1 MNIILSFLIFI
12 VSGFAIYIKSNWLDK
27 SLFSLESKDL
37 LNNIFFWAMFI
48 IFVLVSFYRVLKDI
62 GVLKE
67 IKKMGKELKET
78 NTDNISYN
86 YESIN
91 ESFLE
96 RSNYKILS
104 ENWRAFKNSLFIKN
118 NSEIYQTIDAE
129 VYFNSVNLMKEKMNF
144 KLLNYFPQLLVGL
157 GMLGTFLGLSI
168 GLADLN
174 LTSDDK
180 GQLTTLILGTKTAF
194 YTSLYGMYFSICMS
208 IILNSHL
215 GRYEREILHL
225 KDKLN
230 CIFKKYIRDQRIEE
244 IKDEIIVL
252 RKTNE
257 ELSNNVGTELVKGVN
272 EYNESNKEH
281 LKNLTTLVSTN
292 ISGLA
297 DEVSEAFEKRLEKIF
312 SQDFIKPFNLLK
324 TSLVE
329 ISKENNESIENYS
342 INLKEITKEIF
353 EVKNSLG
360 EVSTTAIS
368 NFTVVLDRLENK
380 YDEVVKIFAEN
391 KEMYEKYQILLKNSK
406 DIILSSDSYVKK
418 LENIGNIFQNFT
430 SKEETLYNFWENN
443 KNILNEFGDK
453 ITENH
458 KMWEERYENQEEKL
472 NEYYEK
478 HLGALFNEYDQE
490 LTKAILGFKEMLNI
504 FIDKTIVV
512 NESIETSNRLIEET
526 QSVTKEKYKNDT
538 KDILEEF
545 ENISKSLKNTME
557 ISKKYEEKLME
568 FSEENLN
575 KLFEK
580 YNLEFEKGSEAT
592 KILIENFTNGIISI
606 NENINNANKL
616 SQENQKSNENFYKE
630 ENERFLTKF
639 NDLISKVTEIM
650 EGLEKATINKELLL
664 PKINKIENIVE
675 TISEK
680 NNTKKK
686 AN

>member
-12 VSGFAIYIKSNWLDK
+12 VSGFAVYIKSGWLDK
-27 SLFSLESKDL
+27 NLFSLEPKDF
-37 LNNIFFWAMFI
+37 LNNIFFWLMFL
-48 IFVLVSFYRVLKDI
+48 IFISVSLYRIMKDMRI
-62 GVLKE
+62 LKE
-67 IKKMGKELKET
+67 IKNMGKELKEI
-78 NTDNISYN
+78 NTDNISSN
-86 YESIN
+86 YKSIN
-91 ESFLE
+91 ENLIE
-96 RSNYKILS
+96 SNKYKILS
-104 ENWRAFKNSLFIKN
+104 ENWRAFKNSLLIKN
-118 NSEIYQTIDAE
+118 DKEIYQTMDAE
-129 VYFNSVNLMKEKMNF
+129 IYFNSMNLMKEKMNS

-215 GRYEREILHL
+215 GRYEREILGL
-225 KDKLN
+225 KDKIN
-230 CIFKKYIRDQRIEE
+230 CLFKKYIRDKRIEE
-244 IKDEIIVL
+244 IKDEIIIL

-257 ELSNNVGTELVKGVN
+257 ELSNNVGVELVKGVN

-297 DEVSEAFEKRLEKIF
+297 DEVSEAFEKRLERIF
-312 SQDFIKPFNLLK
+312 SKDFIKPFDSLK
-324 TSLVE
+324 KSLIE
-329 ISKENNESIENYS
+329 ISKENNQNIENYS
-342 INLKEITKEIF
+342 LNLKEITKNIS
-353 EVKNSLG
+353 EVKSSL
-360 EVSTTAIS
+360 ENVSVNAIK
-368 NFTVVLDRLENK
+368 NFTFVLDKLENK
-380 YDEVVKIFAEN
+380 YEEVVSIFAEN
-391 KEMYEKYQILLKNSK
+391 KEMYEKYETLLKNSK

-418 LENIGNIFQNFT
+418 LENIGEIFQGFI

-443 KNILNEFGDK
+443 KNILDGFGEK

-458 KMWEERYENQEEKL
+458 KMWEDRYKTQEEKL

-478 HLGALFNEYDQE
+478 HLSALFNEYDQE
-490 LTKAILGFKEMLNI
+490 LAKAILSFKEMLSV
-504 FIDKTIVV
+504 FIDKTVIV
-512 NESIETSNRLIEET
+512 NENIVTSNHLIEDT
-526 QSVTKEKYKNDT
+526 QNITKEKYKNDARN
-538 KDILEEF
+538 ILEEF
-545 ENISKSLKNTME
+545 GEVSKTLKATME
-557 ISKKYEEKLME
+557 ISKKYEERLME

-580 YNLEFEKGSEAT
+580 YNLEFEKGNETA
-592 KILIENFTNGIISI
+592 KVLIENFTKGILSV
-606 NENINNANKL
+606 NENINETNKL
-616 SQENQKSNENFYKE
+616 AQQSQESNKSYYKE

-650 EGLEKATINKELLL
+650 EGLEKATINKEILL
-664 PKINKIENIVE
+664 PKITKIENIVE

-680 NNTKKK
+680 NNIKKK

>member
-12 VSGFAIYIKSNWLDK
+12 VSSFAIYIKSNWLDK
-27 SLFSLESKDL
+27 SLFSLEPKDL
-37 LNNIFFWAMFI
+37 LNNIFFWVMFI
-48 IFVLVSFYRVLKDI
+48 IFVLVSFYRILKDI

-86 YESIN
+86 YDIIN
-91 ESFLE
+91 ENFLE
-96 RSNYKILS
+96 KSNYKILS

-118 NSEIYQTIDAE
+118 SSEIYQTIDAE

-312 SQDFIKPFNLLK
+312 SKDFIKPFNSLK
-324 TSLVE
+324 ASLVE
-329 ISKENNESIENYS
+329 ISKENNKSIESYS
-342 INLKEITKEIF
+342 LNLKEITKEIF

-360 EVSTTAIS
+360 EVSTTATS
-368 NFTVVLDRLENK
+368 NFTLVLDRLENK
-380 YDEVVKIFAEN
+380 YDEVVKIFSEN
-391 KEMYEKYQILLKNSK
+391 KDMYEKYQTLLKNSK

-443 KNILNEFGDK
+443 KNILNEFGEK

-490 LTKAILGFKEMLNI
+490 LTKAILSFKEMLNI

-526 QSVTKEKYKNDT
+526 QSITKEKYKNDT

-545 ENISKSLKNTME
+545 EEISKSLKNTME
-557 ISKKYEEKLME
+557 TSKKYEEKLME
-568 FSEENLN
+568 FSEEKLN

-580 YNLEFEKGSEAT
+580 YNLELEKGSEAT
-592 KILIENFTNGIISI
+592 KVLIENFTNGIISI
-606 NENINNANKL
+606 NENINNTNKL

-639 NDLISKVTEIM
+639 NDLISKVAEIM
-650 EGLEKATINKELLL
+650 EGLEKAIINKELLL

-675 TISEK
+675 TISE

>member
-12 VSGFAIYIKSNWLDK
+12 VSSFAIYIKSNWLDK

-37 LNNIFFWAMFI
+37 LNNIFFWVMFI
-48 IFVLVSFYRVLKDI
+48 IFVLVSFYRILKDI

-86 YESIN
+86 YDIIN
-91 ESFLE
+91 ENFLE
-96 RSNYKILS
+96 KSNYKILS

-118 NSEIYQTIDAE
+118 SSEIYQTIDAE
-129 VYFNSVNLMKEKMNF
+129 VYFNSANLMKEKMNF

-244 IKDEIIVL
+244 IKDEIVIL

-329 ISKENNESIENYS
+329 ISKENNKNIENYS

-360 EVSTTAIS
+360 EVSTTATS
-368 NFTVVLDRLENK
+368 NFTLVLDRLENK
-380 YDEVVKIFAEN
+380 YDEIVKIFAEN
-391 KEMYEKYQILLKNSK
+391 KDMYEKYQILLKNSK

-453 ITENH
+453 ITKNH

-490 LTKAILGFKEMLNI
+490 LAKAILGFKEMLNI

-545 ENISKSLKNTME
+545 EEISKSLKNTME

-580 YNLEFEKGSEAT
+580 YNLEFEKGSKAT
-592 KILIENFTNGIISI
+592 KVLIENFTNGIISI
-606 NENINNANKL
+606 NENISNTNKL

-639 NDLISKVTEIM
+639 NDLISKVAEIM

>member
-12 VSGFAIYIKSNWLDK
+12 VSSFAIYIKSNWLDK
-27 SLFSLESKDL
+27 SLFSLEPKDL
-37 LNNIFFWAMFI
+37 LNNIFFWVMFI
-48 IFVLVSFYRVLKDI
+48 IFVLVSFYRILKDI

-86 YESIN
+86 YDIIN
-91 ESFLE
+91 ENFLE
-96 RSNYKILS
+96 KSNYKILS

-118 NSEIYQTIDAE
+118 SSEIYQTIDAE

-312 SQDFIKPFNLLK
+312 SKDFIKPFNSLK

-329 ISKENNESIENYS
+329 ISKENNKSIESYS
-342 INLKEITKEIF
+342 LNLKEITKEIF

-360 EVSTTAIS
+360 EVSTTATS
-368 NFTVVLDRLENK
+368 NFTLVLDRLENK
-380 YDEVVKIFAEN
+380 YDEVVKIFSEN
-391 KEMYEKYQILLKNSK
+391 KDMYEKYQTLLKNSK

-443 KNILNEFGDK
+443 KNILNEFGEK

-490 LTKAILGFKEMLNI
+490 LTKAILSFKEMLNI

-526 QSVTKEKYKNDT
+526 QSITKEKYKNDT

-545 ENISKSLKNTME
+545 EEISKSLKNTME

-568 FSEENLN
+568 FSEEKLN

-580 YNLEFEKGSEAT
+580 YNLELEKGSEAT
-592 KILIENFTNGIISI
+592 KVLIENFTNGIISI
-606 NENINNANKL
+606 NENINNTNKL

-639 NDLISKVTEIM
+639 NDLISKVAEIM
-650 EGLEKATINKELLL
+650 EGLEKAIINKELLL

-675 TISEK
+675 TISE